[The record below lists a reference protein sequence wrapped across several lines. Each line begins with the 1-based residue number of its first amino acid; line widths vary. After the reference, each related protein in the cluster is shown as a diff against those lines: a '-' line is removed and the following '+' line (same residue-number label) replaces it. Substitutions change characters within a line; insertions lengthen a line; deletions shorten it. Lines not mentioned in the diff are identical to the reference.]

1 MLFLEEPL
9 LRMLWC
15 LAYLGLGTS
24 CCPYNLDDDDET
36 GKQQK
41 NPADGGGRHVM
52 VSAAVWMD
60 WEEEEER
67 VDGVLTP

>member
-1 MLFLEEPL
+1 MFTTSRR
-9 LRMLWC
+9 LR
-15 LAYLGLGTS
+15 GREIKV
-24 CCPYNLDDDDET
+24 DDDDET